1 MIYIYEVVTKS
12 INKSTKFVKCNFKD
26 HIICQRLL
34 PFHKDCLSLAFK
46 FLKSTVLWEQTFLQ
60 YDFFLTLQHISWDRI
75 LIVSILWY
83 KLKLKNY
90 QSLVNNI

>member
-60 YDFFLTLQHISWDRI
+60 YDFLLNVTT
-75 LIVSILWY
+75 Y
-83 KLKLKNY
+83 KLRKNFNCFDILVQTQIKKLPVL
-90 QSLVNNI
+90 S

>member
-60 YDFFLTLQHISWDRI
+60 YDFLLNVTT
-75 LIVSILWY
+75 Y
-83 KLKLKNY
+83 KLR
-90 QSLVNNI
+90 